1 MLLCIL
7 ESCVSESSADLEQ
20 PKAEDDDRENR
31 FVSRAKISLSG
42 FSFAD
47 TTLHVQFILS
57 TREVPRECCLCDLEQ
72 TLVVVFVI

>member
-7 ESCVSESSADLEQ
+7 ESCVSQSSADLEQ
-20 PKAEDDDRENR
+20 RKAEDDDR
-31 FVSRAKISLSG
+31 FVSRAKISLSR

-57 TREVPRECCLCDLEQ
+57 MREVPHVCCLCDLEQ